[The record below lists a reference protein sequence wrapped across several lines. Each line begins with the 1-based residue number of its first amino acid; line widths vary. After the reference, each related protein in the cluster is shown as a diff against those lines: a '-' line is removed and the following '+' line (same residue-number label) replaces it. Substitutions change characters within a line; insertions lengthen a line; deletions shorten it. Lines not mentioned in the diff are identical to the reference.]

1 MRQPDNTTQ
10 PIEPAQQEAK
20 LTRIVRKI
28 NKVNPFSY
36 APGVGVWAGKAII
49 SDVEEMKSAI
59 KNVEIGGMEMALGA
73 LLLGVPVGAAY
84 GVLKMPEWI
93 HTGIEKLKKMG
104 VNISKEVEDI
114 AWLKSLEG
122 YVTGKQWAH
131 KNIWRIKEKR
141 A

>member
-1 MRQPDNTTQ
+1 METGQNN
-10 PIEPAQQEAK
+10 EWK
-20 LTRIVRKI
+20 LTRAIRKFNKI
-28 NKVNPFSY
+28 NPVSH
-36 APGVGVWAGKAII
+36 AGTLGAKTADLLI
-49 SDVEEMKSAI
+49 ESA
-59 KNVEIGGMEMALGA
+59 KKDLHELTHPELGGIDMALGA

-93 HTGIEKLKKMG
+93 HAGIEKLKKMG
-104 VNISKEVEDI
+104 VSISKEVEDI